1 MFGLP
6 LHPLIVHFPIVLS
19 VLLPIS
25 VLVALWSIRKGSIPR
40 RAWYAPLAFAA
51 ALALSA
57 FVATE
62 TGENEEDT
70 VKPVVPK
77 GAVHTHEE
85 SAERFLVLSG
95 VLVVVAVG
103 GLLPGTL
110 GRAARLTTAAG
121 ALGLVAAGVQVGHSG
136 GTLVYRDGAASAYA
150 TPAGPTISVT
160 AVPSDNPSR
169 SR

>member
-6 LHPLIVHFPIVLS
+6 LHPLVVHFPIVFS
-19 VLLPIS
+19 ILLPIS
-25 VLVALWSIRKGSIPR
+25 VLVAFWSIRRGSMPR
-40 RAWYAPLAFAA
+40 RAWYVPLAFAA

-62 TGENEEDT
+62 TGEDEED
-70 VKPVVPK
+70 VAEKVVPR

-85 SAERFLVLSG
+85 AAERFLVLSG

-103 GLLPGTL
+103 GLLPGTV
-110 GRAARLTTAAG
+110 GKAARLTTAAG

-136 GTLVYRDGAASAYA
+136 GTLVYRDGAASAYTNA
-150 TPAGPTISVT
+150 VDPASSVT
-160 AVPSDNPSR
+160 VVPQGREPVIR
-169 SR
+169 